1 MLHHLVMLICCL
13 NTVYYRLR
21 VSPSS
26 VCITYGPPPHG
37 LFSMLCCLY
46 QLSNTLCPD
55 GKGVMCWQQ
64 CYYGD
69 DLPPCGLEAEC
80 VDPVTGELK

>member
-1 MLHHLVMLICCL
+1 
-13 NTVYYRLR
+13 
-21 VSPSS
+21 
-26 VCITYGPPPHG
+26 
-37 LFSMLCCLY
+37 MLCCLY